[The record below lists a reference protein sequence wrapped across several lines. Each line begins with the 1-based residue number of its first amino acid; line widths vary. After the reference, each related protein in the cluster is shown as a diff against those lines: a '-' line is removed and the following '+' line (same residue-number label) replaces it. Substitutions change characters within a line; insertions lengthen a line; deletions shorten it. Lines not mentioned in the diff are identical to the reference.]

1 MNNSKNSFILAGTI
15 AGTLFASSSAYAST
29 YQVKSGDT
37 LDKISRANQTTVLEL
52 KAANHLTG
60 SLIYPGQVLKINGP
74 NKNTNKSS
82 DTTTKYVVKLGDSL
96 STIAKRNNLSL
107 SALLKLNPTISNSD
121 RIYIG
126 QTIRVSG
133 QAIPTNSNASK
144 SDSTGTYTVKSGDT
158 LGQIAKAKNMTLQQ
172 LKSVN
177 RLTESLIFPGQVLKV
192 TITTTNNGSNVN
204 KETAEKKHVVKLGD
218 SLSFIAKKYNLS
230 LNALLKLNP
239 AITNSNRIKIG
250 QSIIVSGKSLS
261 SAANKPSISTTKS
274 AKVNAVLT
282 AGAKYMGA
290 KYMYGASTSRTD
302 VFDCSSFTL
311 KAFQAAGISLPRTSL
326 AQSRA
331 GASVSSNNLQK
342 GDLVFFDTNDDGVIN
357 HVGIYA
363 GNGQMLNAATSNGV
377 SYANING
384 SYWGPRF
391 VKAVRVL
398 N

>member
-1 MNNSKNSFILAGTI
+1 MNNSKNSIILAGTI
-15 AGTLFASSSAYAST
+15 VGTLFAGSSAYAST

-37 LDKISRANQTTVLEL
+37 LDKISRANHTTVLEL

-60 SLIYPGQVLKINGP
+60 SLIYPGQVLKLNGVN
-74 NKNTNKSS
+74 NKTNKSS
-82 DTTTKYVVKLGDSL
+82 DTTEKYIVKLGDSL
-96 STIAKRNNLSL
+96 STIAKRHNLSL
-107 SALLKLNPTISNSD
+107 SALLKLNPAISNSD

-126 QTIRVSG
+126 QAIRVSG
-133 QAIPTNSNASK
+133 QVIPTSSKASK
-144 SDSTGTYTVKSGDT
+144 SDSNATYTVKSGDT

-172 LKSVN
+172 LKSAN
-177 RLTESLIFPGQVLKV
+177 SLTGSLIFPGQVLKV
-192 TITTTNNGSNVN
+192 TINAVESSSKVN
-204 KETAEKKHVVKLGD
+204 KVTVKKHVVKLGD
-218 SLSFIAKKYNLS
+218 SLSSISKKYNLT

-239 AITNSNRIKIG
+239 SVTNANRIKIG
-250 QSIIVSGKSLS
+250 QSIIVTGQAAAA
-261 SAANKPSISTTKS
+261 SAANKTSTSTKS
-274 AKVNAVLT
+274 AKVNQVLT

-326 AQSRA
+326 AQSQA
-331 GASVSSNNLQK
+331 GATVSSNNLQK
-342 GDLVFFDTNDDGVIN
+342 GDLVFFDTNSDGVIN

-363 GNGQMLNAATSNGV
+363 GNGQMLNASTSNGV
-377 SYANING
+377 SYANINS

>member
-1 MNNSKNSFILAGTI
+1 MNNSKNSIILAGTI
-15 AGTLFASSSAYAST
+15 VGTLFASSSAYAST

-37 LDKISRANQTTVLEL
+37 LDKISKANQTTVLEL

-60 SLIYPGQVLKINGP
+60 SLIYPGQVLKIDGL
-74 NKNTNKSS
+74 NKTTKKSS
-82 DTTTKYVVKLGDSL
+82 DTTKKYVVKLGDSL
-96 STIAKRNNLSL
+96 STIAKRHNLSL
-107 SALLKLNPTISNSD
+107 NALLKLNPAISNSD

-126 QTIRVSG
+126 QAIRVSG
-133 QAIPTNSNASK
+133 QAISTDTNASK
-144 SDSTGTYTVKSGDT
+144 SNSSGTYTVKPGDT

-177 RLTESLIFPGQVLKV
+177 RLSGSLIFPGQVLK
-192 TITTTNNGSNVN
+192 ITTTAINNDNNVN
-204 KETAEKKHVVKLGD
+204 KQTVEKHVVKLGD
-218 SLSFIAKKYNLS
+218 SLSSIAKKYNLS

-250 QSIIVSGKSLS
+250 QTITVSGKTAS
-261 SAANKPSISTTKS
+261 STANKPSISTTKS
-274 AKVNAVLT
+274 AKANQVLT
-282 AGAKYMGA
+282 TGAKYMGA
-290 KYMYGASTSRTD
+290 KYVYGASTSRTD

-342 GDLVFFDTNDDGVIN
+342 GDLVFFDTNGDGVIN

-363 GNGQMLNAATSNGV
+363 GNGQMLNASTSNGV
-377 SYANING
+377 SYANINS

-391 VKAVRVL
+391 IKAVRVL

>member
-1 MNNSKNSFILAGTI
+1 M
-15 AGTLFASSSAYAST
+15 
-29 YQVKSGDT
+29 
-37 LDKISRANQTTVLEL
+37 
-52 KAANHLTG
+52 
-60 SLIYPGQVLKINGP
+60 
-74 NKNTNKSS
+74 
-82 DTTTKYVVKLGDSL
+82 
-96 STIAKRNNLSL
+96 
-107 SALLKLNPTISNSD
+107 
-121 RIYIG
+121 G

-144 SDSTGTYTVKSGDT
+144 SGSTGTYTVKSGDT

-192 TITTTNNGSNVN
+192 TITTMNNGSNVN
-204 KETAEKKHVVKLGD
+204 KETSEKKHVVKLGD
-218 SLSFIAKKYNLS
+218 SLSSIAKKYNLS

-377 SYANING
+377 SYANINS